1 MTRIMPTIKKT
12 FPLLLLF
19 ILFCLNNVQAN
30 LHQDTIFVSDAQP
43 GLSNIEKGKSAE
55 ITADKVDKT
64 PGLES
69 SAKGV
74 LFTVD
79 NPCSKF
85 TTIIPS
91 NIPSK
96 LINQAIAVIKRSAAC
111 PDLQQ
116 FLNVQNFG
124 AVGAIVYN
132 DATATPSD
140 IDIDDTIKIPFYKVS
155 SETGETLSSTVTTL
169 AKEPATDKGFRMIR
183 IIIDASSQGGF
194 GSGWQIAII
203 VIGSLLAISF
213 LISVLIHCRLYQLR
227 RHERDAMMAQ
237 HESNISSKLDV
248 FKLEPS
254 VVKSFP
260 TISYS
265 KDLHTKKSGS
275 KTESTPGN
283 VRRLS
288 LLTEDGSSN
297 DVCPICLEDF
307 TEGETLRQLP
317 SCSHLY
323 HVDCVD
329 KWLTTKSSLCPL
341 CKKDA
346 TPPEIAQKR
355 EKRFVKTVEVH
366 SRLDNIYHNSN
377 NRSRSTNESNPS
389 KLTSFL
395 EFCGY
400 GASTQRESQS
410 RTRPT
415 GNSLFAIQD
424 VPPVAFRSS
433 RSENRTNSF
442 DNLNRI
448 V

>member
-1 MTRIMPTIKKT
+1 MTRITPTIKRT

-19 ILFCLNNVQAN
+19 ILFCFNNVQAN
-30 LHQDTIFVSDAQP
+30 LHQDTIFVSDTQT
-43 GLSNIEKGKSAE
+43 GLSNIEKGKSVE
-55 ITADKVDKT
+55 ITAEKVDKT
-64 PGLES
+64 PSLES
-69 SAKGV
+69 SAKGI

-79 NPCSKF
+79 NPCSDF

-116 FLNVQNFG
+116 FVNVQKFG
-124 AVGAIVYN
+124 AIGAIVY
-132 DATATPSD
+132 DAAATSSD
-140 IDIDDTIKIPFYKVS
+140 IVIDDTIKIPFYKVDRES
-155 SETGETLSSTVTTL
+155 GENLSSTVTTL

-227 RHERDAMMAQ
+227 RYERDAMMAQ
-237 HESNISSKLDV
+237 HESNISSKLDS
-248 FKLEPS
+248 FKLESS

-265 KDLHTKKSGS
+265 KDLHTKKSDS
-275 KTESTPGN
+275 KTESTPGS

-329 KWLTTKSSLCPL
+329 
-341 CKKDA
+341 A

-377 NRSRSTNESNPS
+377 NRRRSTNESNPS

-415 GNSLFAIQD
+415 GSNLFAIQD

>member
-1 MTRIMPTIKKT
+1 
-12 FPLLLLF
+12 
-19 ILFCLNNVQAN
+19 N
-30 LHQDTIFVSDAQP
+30 LHQDTIFVSDTQT
-43 GLSNIEKGKSAE
+43 GLSNIEKGKSVE
-55 ITADKVDKT
+55 ITAEKVDKT
-64 PGLES
+64 PSLES
-69 SAKGV
+69 SAKGI

-79 NPCSKF
+79 NPCSDF

-116 FLNVQNFG
+116 FVNVQKFG
-124 AVGAIVYN
+124 AIGAIVY
-132 DATATPSD
+132 DAAATSSD
-140 IDIDDTIKIPFYKVS
+140 IVIDDTIKIPFYKVDRES
-155 SETGETLSSTVTTL
+155 GENLSSTVTTL

-203 VIGSLLAISF
+203 VI
-213 LISVLIHCRLYQLR
+213 VLIHCRLYQLR
-227 RHERDAMMAQ
+227 RYERDAMMAQ
-237 HESNISSKLDV
+237 HESNISSKLDS
-248 FKLEPS
+248 FKLESS

-265 KDLHTKKSGS
+265 KDLHTKKSDS
-275 KTESTPGN
+275 KTESTPGS

-307 TEGETLRQLP
+307 TE
-317 SCSHLY
+317 
-323 HVDCVD
+323 
-329 KWLTTKSSLCPL
+329 
-341 CKKDA
+341 DA

-377 NRSRSTNESNPS
+377 NRRRSTNESNPS

-415 GNSLFAIQD
+415 GSNLFAIQD